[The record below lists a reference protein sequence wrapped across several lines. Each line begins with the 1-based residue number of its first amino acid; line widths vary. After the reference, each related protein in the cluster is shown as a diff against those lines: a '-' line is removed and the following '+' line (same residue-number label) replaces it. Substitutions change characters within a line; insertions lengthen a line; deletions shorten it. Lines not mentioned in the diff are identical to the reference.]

1 MFFDFLR
8 PSTARRHRAAML
20 YTHQYLERLFNDAA
34 LQQELERRIEAI
46 VDEKIKMKLD
56 GKPEHLLP
64 VTDNQ

>member
-1 MFFDFLR
+1 
-8 PSTARRHRAAML
+8 ML

-34 LQQELERRIEAI
+34 MQQELERRIEAI